1 MSQIR
6 DEPVQYDMSTLDR
19 VKIPDVGNIHKVVTQ
34 ISTILGDYPCN
45 HAYAHDYGHQ
55 FLIYDATVWLT
66 LPNVLTDIIIS
77 KPGAL
82 TGTTH
87 DALRPRGKS
96 KDVHHKRNLPEG
108 SWQSAEAHLPT
119 CCLPS
124 PPEQPGPHGR

>member
-19 VKIPDVGNIHKVVTQ
+19 VQIPDVGNIHKVVTQ
-34 ISTILGDYPCN
+34 IATILGDYPCN
-45 HAYAHDYGHQ
+45 HTDAHDYGHQ

-66 LPNVLTDIIIS
+66 LPNAITDIIIS

-87 DALRPRGKS
+87 AARY
-96 KDVHHKRNLPEG
+96 VHEENQRMYTTK
-108 SWQSAEAHLPT
+108 
-119 CCLPS
+119 
-124 PPEQPGPHGR
+124 